1 MKFTVIVHSSPLSHQ
16 GSASALNFCKA
27 VLNAGHSITSV
38 FFYDQGV
45 INADIG
51 ASPHT
56 NDLSQ
61 KWAALSQYQPL
72 DLVICSASAA
82 QYGVFNSVQANRQQ
96 LKSNLASG
104 FEISGLGQMM
114 AACLK
119 SDRTV
124 TFH

>member
-16 GSASALNFCKA
+16 GSSSALNFCQA
-27 VLNAGHSITSV
+27 VLSAGHTIVRV
-38 FFYDQGV
+38 FFYGQGV
-45 INADIG
+45 INADMK
-51 ASPHT
+51 ASPNNNLT
-56 NDLSQ
+56 QQWL
-61 KWAALSQYQPL
+61 ALTQRQPL

-82 QYGVFNSVQANRQQ
+82 QYGILNAAQAKQRQ
-96 LKSNLASG
+96 LKANIALG

-114 AACLK
+114 AACIE